1 MVYANF
7 LLNCLKTKLYCAMDR
22 WSATQLSCFL
32 LLSVYIQLSTTL
44 GDVSSRNAN
53 TLATT
58 YTSTTTVT
66 IQTDLE
72 PINGTINYRINGKK
86 NRDNKPWFDGRGL
99 DMQHTQCVRQGRCE
113 RLVNSTCLG
122 TKIPYS
128 LTSLDLTDYQSQDQM
143 LKHLSSY
150 RALRHVPKCWAVI
163 QPFLCSV
170 FMPKCEQINGK
181 DMVYLPSV
189 EMCRKTWEPC
199 RILYNTS
206 YFPEFLRCNETLFP
220 PKCTNDVQEMKFN
233 ATGSC
238 LPPLVPADSSSSYYP
253 GIEGCGVQCKD
264 PLYTDDEH
272 RQIHKLI
279 SWLGTLCFLANLF
292 VVATFI
298 IDWENANKYPA
309 LIVFYIN
316 LCFMISCLGWLAQ
329 FTPGSREDIVCRKDG
344 TLRHSEPTAGENLSC
359 IVVFVL
365 VYYFLTAAM
374 VWFVF
379 LTYTWH
385 LRAVGNVQD
394 RIDKKG
400 SYFHLV
406 AWSLPLVLTITTMAL
421 SEVDGNSTVGI
432 CFVGYLNHPMRGALL
447 LGPLCGVIL
456 VGGYFVTRGMIM
468 LFGLKH
474 FANDIKSTSAS
485 NKIHLIIVRMGVCS
499 IFTLIFILVAI
510 ACHVNEFKHS
520 HEWAESL
527 GKFIICR
534 ISTDE
539 KCRIENRP
547 SIALLQLHL
556 ICLFG
561 SGIVMST
568 WCWTPSSLDTWRRYI
583 RKKCGKEVVEG
594 IKMPKHKVI
603 AQTWAK
609 RKEFEDKGRL
619 SITLYNTHT
628 DPVGLNFDVNDLNSS
643 ETNEIS
649 STWVNYLP
657 LCIKRRMALT
667 GAGTTN
673 SSSQGPRKNSVDS
686 EISFSVRHVSVE
698 SRRNSVDSQVSV
710 KIAEMKTKVA
720 SRTRNGHH
728 HHHHSSKHAT
738 ATNKRSHK
746 RRDFISAATTGRKYS
761 GRRESSTSI
770 ESQVIALKKTTYPNV
785 SHKVGLFAQQSTK
798 KHHTHGGKMMKRR
811 SANAGL
817 DPADISE
824 FLAKNGQLLMPFL
837 QQQGLS
843 SSSEEENSHTSFKI
857 QDSRLDVLLKQDL
870 SDDSNYNDENN
881 MVHAHA
887 GPRIE
892 EINADTNERNIKKQI
907 ALENLLKNMQKSNES
922 AGNGNSRN
930 STRSRHSRKSQAT
943 NTWTGATCSAAAV
956 LANSKN
962 RRSQRS
968 NKSRKHN
975 SMRSNGAS
983 TAVLHNHSND
993 EDDLLNISDLN
1004 LHLTRDLNGGGI
1016 VEIGD
1021 SITSSCTSSELD
1033 LPLGLTLHSS
1043 YSAHST
1049 GKPNSRNSKTSCDVG
1064 IQANAFEIATH
1075 NLTSYDED
1083 ELKLAMRQ
1091 LNAKSAKQKND
1102 YANEAVDATEMHT
1115 LLRNNNNKHRE
1126 TTLLSESEK
1135 LKLLLLPSK

>member
-1 MVYANF
+1 MANWIISPVF
-7 LLNCLKTKLYCAMDR
+7 LYTLICICF
-22 WSATQLSCFL
+22 QLPGSLC
-32 LLSVYIQLSTTL
+32 
-44 GDVSSRNAN
+44 DVSSRSGN
-53 TLATT
+53 TLTAAYTPTT
-58 YTSTTTVT
+58 LT

-99 DMQHTQCVRQGRCE
+99 DMQHTQCVRHGRCE
-113 RLVNSTCLG
+113 KLINSTCLG
-122 TKIPYS
+122 TKIPYI
-128 LTSLDLTDYQSQDQM
+128 LTSLDLTDYQSQEQM
-143 LKHLSSY
+143 LKHIGFY
-150 RALRHVPKCWAVI
+150 RALRNVPKCWAVI

-189 EMCRKTWEPC
+189 EMCRKTLEPC
-199 RILYNTS
+199 RLLYNTS

-233 ATGSC
+233 GTGSC
-238 LPPLVPADSSSSYYP
+238 MAPLVPVDSSSSYYP
-253 GIEGCGVQCKD
+253 GIEGCGLQCKD

-279 SWLGTLCFLANLF
+279 YWLCLICVLSNLF
-292 VVATFI
+292 VVTTFFV
-298 IDWENANKYPA
+298 DWENANKYPA

-329 FTPGSREDIVCRKDG
+329 FTPGSRDDITCRKDG

-365 VYYFLTAAM
+365 VYYFLIAAM

-432 CFVGYLNHPMRGALL
+432 CFVGYLNHPMRAGLL

-456 VGGYFVTRGMIM
+456 IGGYFVTRGMIM

-485 NKIHLIIVRMGVCS
+485 NKIHLIIVRMGVCAV
-499 IFTLIFILVAI
+499 FTLIFILASIV
-510 ACHVNEFKHS
+510 CHINEFKHS
-520 HEWAESL
+520 QLWAESL
-527 GKFIICR
+527 KQYIICR

-539 KCRIENRP
+539 QCRIENRP

-568 WCWTPSSLDTWRRYI
+568 WCWTPSSLDTWKRYL
-583 RKKCGKEVVEG
+583 RKKCGNDVAEEV
-594 IKMPKHKVI
+594 KMPKHKII

-619 SITLYNTHT
+619 SITLYNAHT
-628 DPVGLNFDVNDLNSS
+628 DPVGLNIDVNDLNYS

-649 STWVNYLP
+649 STWANYLP
-657 LCIKRRMALT
+657 QFVKRRMALT
-667 GAGTTN
+667 GAGTTH

-720 SRTRNGHH
+720 SRSRNGHH

-746 RRDFISAATTGRKYS
+746 RRDFISSATTGRKYS

-770 ESQVIALKKTTYPNV
+770 ESQVIALKKTSYPNI
-785 SHKVGLFAQQSTK
+785 SHKVGLIAQHSTK
-798 KHHTHGGKMMKRR
+798 KHNAHGGKIMKRR
-811 SANAGL
+811 SANFGL

-824 FLAKNGQLLMPFL
+824 FLAKNGQLIMPL
-837 QQQGLS
+837 LRQQELS
-843 SSSEEENSHTSFKI
+843 SSSDEENSHASFKI
-857 QDSRLDVLLKQDL
+857 QDSRLDVVLKQDL
-870 SDDSNYNDENN
+870 SDDTNDDDENT
-881 MVHAHA
+881 ACLPSS

-892 EINADTNERNIKKQI
+892 EIRTDTHERNVKKQI
-907 ALENLLKNMQKSNES
+907 ALENLFKNMQTSNES
-922 AGNGNSRN
+922 TTKRNSRN
-930 STRSRHSRKSQAT
+930 STRSRHSRKSYAT
-943 NTWTGATCSAAAV
+943 SSAAAAPSATAAIV
-956 LANSKN
+956 NGNSH
-962 RRSQRS
+962 RSQRS
-968 NKSRKHN
+968 RKQN
-975 SMRSNGAS
+975 SIRSNNVTVG
-983 TAVLHNHSND
+983 VLHNASND
-993 EDDLLNISDLN
+993 EEDMLNISDIN
-1004 LHLTRDLNGGGI
+1004 LHLARDLNVGGI
-1016 VEIGD
+1016 TDAGD
-1021 SITSSCTSSELD
+1021 SITSSCTSLELE
-1033 LPLGLTLHSS
+1033 LPLGLMLHSS
-1043 YSAHST
+1043 YSGLSM
-1049 GKPNSRNSKTSCDVG
+1049 GKPNSRSSKTSCDVG
-1064 IQANAFEIATH
+1064 IQANAFDIATH
-1075 NLTSYDED
+1075 NLAPYDED
-1083 ELKLAMRQ
+1083 EVKLTMRQ
-1091 LNAKSAKQKND
+1091 LNGKSVHQKSD
-1102 YANEAVDATEMHT
+1102 YAENVLEATEMHT
-1115 LLRNNNNKHRE
+1115 LLHNNIRHKE
-1126 TTLLSESEK
+1126 ATLLSESEK
-1135 LKLLLLPSK
+1135 LKMLLLPSK

>member
-1 MVYANF
+1 
-7 LLNCLKTKLYCAMDR
+7 MDR
-22 WSATQLSCFL
+22 WSKTQYVCFL
-32 LLSVYIQLSTTL
+32 LLCVYTQVHKTL
-44 GDVSSRNAN
+44 GDVPSRSGN
-53 TLATT
+53 TVGTT
-58 YTSTTTVT
+58 FTTTTVT

-99 DMQHTQCVRQGRCE
+99 DMQHTQCVRHGRCE
-113 RLVNSTCLG
+113 KLVNSTCLG
-122 TKIPYS
+122 AKIPYT
-128 LTSLDLTDYQSQDQM
+128 LTSLDLTDYQNQDQM

-150 RALRHVPKCWAVI
+150 RALRNVPKCWAVI

-279 SWLGTLCFLANLF
+279 SWLGTLCFLANFF

-365 VYYFLTAAM
+365 VYYFLVAAM

-432 CFVGYLNHPMRGALL
+432 CFVGYLNHPMRAGLL

-499 IFTLIFILVAI
+499 IFTLIFILAAI

-527 GKFIICR
+527 RRFIICR
-534 ISTDE
+534 ISTEE

-583 RKKCGKEVVEG
+583 RKKCGKEVAEE

-649 STWVNYLP
+649 STWANYLP
-657 LCIKRRMALT
+657 QFVKRRMALT

-673 SSSQGPRKNSVDS
+673 STSQGPRKNSVDS

-728 HHHHSSKHAT
+728 HHHHHSSKHAT
-738 ATNKRSHK
+738 ANKRSHK

-817 DPADISE
+817 DPADINE

-837 QQQGLS
+837 QQQCLS
-843 SSSEEENSHTSFKI
+843 SSSDEENSRASFKV
-857 QDSRLDVLLKQDL
+857 QNSRLDVLLKQDL
-870 SDDSNYNDENN
+870 SDDSNYNEENDA
-881 MVHAHA
+881 VHAHA

-892 EINADTNERNIKKQI
+892 EINSDANERSVKKQI

-922 AGNGNSRN
+922 AGNRNSRN
-930 STRSRHSRKSQAT
+930 STRSRHSRKSQAAST
-943 NTWTGATCSAAAV
+943 AAAATSSAAAA
-956 LANSKN
+956 LANSN
-962 RRSQRS
+962 SRRSQRS
-968 NKSRKHN
+968 NRSRKHS
-975 SMRSNGAS
+975 SMRSNVNA
-983 TAVLHNHSND
+983 TAALHNKNNN
-993 EDDLLNISDLN
+993 EEDLLNISDLN
-1004 LHLTRDLNGGGI
+1004 LHLARDLNA
-1016 VEIGD
+1016 ENGD
-1021 SITSSCTSSELD
+1021 SMTSSCTSSELD

-1043 YSAHST
+1043 YSGLST
-1049 GKPNSRNSKTSCDVG
+1049 GKPHSRNSKTSCDVG

-1075 NLTSYDED
+1075 NLTTYDED

-1091 LNAKSAKQKND
+1091 LNAKSARQKND
-1102 YANEAVDATEMHT
+1102 YADEAIDATEMHT
-1115 LLRNNNNKHRE
+1115 LLRNNNNKHKE

>member
-1 MVYANF
+1 
-7 LLNCLKTKLYCAMDR
+7 MDK
-22 WSATQLSCFL
+22 WSKTQLSYFL
-32 LLSVYIQLSTTL
+32 LLCVYIQLPSTL

-53 TLATT
+53 TLATS

-99 DMQHTQCVRQGRCE
+99 DMQHTQCVRHGRCE
-113 RLVNSTCLG
+113 RLVNNTCFG
-122 TKIPYS
+122 ANITYS
-128 LTSLDLTDYQSQDQM
+128 LTSLDLTDYQNQDQM
-143 LKHLSSY
+143 LKHLSNY
-150 RALRHVPKCWAVI
+150 RALRNVPKCWAVI

-199 RILYNTS
+199 RILYNSS

-220 PKCTNDVQEMKFN
+220 PKCTNDVQDMKFN

-432 CFVGYLNHPMRGALL
+432 CFVGYLNHPMRAALL

-499 IFTLIFILVAI
+499 IFTLIFILAAI

-520 HEWAESL
+520 REWAESL
-527 GKFIICR
+527 GKFIVCR
-534 ISTDE
+534 IATEE

-583 RKKCGKEVVEG
+583 RKKCGKEVVEE

-649 STWVNYLP
+649 STWANYLP
-657 LCIKRRMALT
+657 QFVKRRMALT

-738 ATNKRSHK
+738 ATNKRTHK

-843 SSSEEENSHTSFKI
+843 SSSEEENSHASFKI
-857 QDSRLDVLLKQDL
+857 HDSRLDVLLKQDL

-881 MVHAHA
+881 VTHAHA
-887 GPRIE
+887 GARIE
-892 EINADTNERNIKKQI
+892 EINAETSERNVKKQI
-907 ALENLLKNMQKSNES
+907 VLENLLKNMQKSNES
-922 AGNGNSRN
+922 GGNRNSRN

-943 NTWTGATCSAAAV
+943 NTAIAGTCSAAAA
-956 LANSKN
+956 LANSN
-962 RRSQRS
+962 SRRSQRS
-968 NKSRKHN
+968 NKSRKHS
-975 SMRSNGAS
+975 SMRSNVAA
-983 TAVLHNHSND
+983 TALLHNHSND
-993 EDDLLNISDLN
+993 EENPFNISDLN
-1004 LHLTRDLNGGGI
+1004 LHLTRDLNGDGI

-1049 GKPNSRNSKTSCDVG
+1049 GKPHSRNSKTSCDVG

-1075 NLTSYDED
+1075 NLSSYEED

-1102 YANEAVDATEMHT
+1102 YANEAIDATEMNT

>member
-1 MVYANF
+1 MSTAVK
-7 LLNCLKTKLYCAMDR
+7 LNCFRPVDK
-22 WSATQLSCFL
+22 WSTSRFAFYLGLTFYFQL
-32 LLSVYIQLSTTL
+32 QTTL
-44 GDVSSRNAN
+44 ADISSKSSNALAGTFTPP
-53 TLATT
+53 TL
-58 YTSTTTVT
+58 S
-66 IQTDLE
+66 IRTDLE
-72 PINGTINYRINGKK
+72 PINGTINYRINGKN

-99 DMQHTQCVRQGRCE
+99 DLQHTQCVRHGRCE
-113 RLVNSTCLG
+113 KLAVNSTCLG
-122 TKIPYS
+122 AKIPYNF
-128 LTSLDLTDYQSQDQM
+128 TSLDLTDYQSKEQM
-143 LKHLSSY
+143 LKHLNSY

-170 FMPKCEQINGK
+170 FMPKCEEINGK
-181 DMVYLPSV
+181 EMVYLPSV
-189 EMCRKTWEPC
+189 EMCRKTLEPC
-199 RILYNTS
+199 RILYNTTF
-206 YFPEFLRCNETLFP
+206 FPEFLRCNETLFP

-238 LPPLVPADSSSSYYP
+238 LAPLVPVDSSSSNYP

-279 SWLGTLCFLANLF
+279 SWLGMICFLANLF

-316 LCFMISCLGWLAQ
+316 LCFMIACLGWLAQ

-432 CFVGYLNHPMRGALL
+432 CFVGYLNHPMRSGLL
-447 LGPLCGVIL
+447 LGPLCGIIL
-456 VGGYFVTRGMIM
+456 VGGYFVIRGMIM

-485 NKIHLIIVRMGVCS
+485 NKIHLIIVRMGLCA
-499 IFTLIFILVAI
+499 IFTLIFILASI
-510 ACHVNEFKHS
+510 ACHVNEFRNAHK
-520 HEWAESL
+520 WAESL
-527 GKFIICR
+527 RKFIICR
-534 ISTDE
+534 ISTE
-539 KCRIENRP
+539 EQCRIEVRP

-556 ICLFG
+556 LCLFG

-568 WCWTPSSLDTWRRYI
+568 WCWTPSSIETWRRYL
-583 RKKCGKEVVEG
+583 RKKCGKEVVEEV
-594 IKMPKHKVI
+594 KMPKHKVI

-649 STWVNYLP
+649 STWANYLP
-657 LCIKRRMALT
+657 QFVKRRMALT
-667 GAGTTN
+667 GAGATN
-673 SSSQGPRKNSVDS
+673 SSSQGPRKNSLDS

-728 HHHHSSKHAT
+728 HHHHHHSSKHSST
-738 ATNKRSHK
+738 SNKRSQK
-746 RRDFISAATTGRKYS
+746 RRDFMSASTTGRKYN

-770 ESQVIALKKTTYPNV
+770 ESQVIALKKTTYPNT

-798 KHHTHGGKMMKRR
+798 KHHTHDGKMMKRR

-824 FLAKNGQLLMPFL
+824 FLAKNGQFLMPFL
-837 QQQGLS
+837 QQQAVS
-843 SSSEEENSHTSFKI
+843 SSSDEDNSHSFKI
-857 QDSRLDVLLKQDL
+857 QDSRLDVVLKQDL
-870 SDDSNYNDENN
+870 SDDYNDGENTAAQR
-881 MVHAHA
+881 HS

-892 EINADTNERNIKKQI
+892 EIDTDTHERKVKKQI
-907 ALENLLKNMQKSNES
+907 ALENLLKNMQMSNES
-922 AGNGNSRN
+922 GTNRNSRN
-930 STRSRHSRKSQAT
+930 STRSRHSRRSQAT
-943 NTWTGATCSAAAV
+943 STAAAATAV
-956 LANSKN
+956 IVNTNS
-962 RRSQRS
+962 RRSQRNS
-968 NKSRKHN
+968 KGRKH
-975 SMRSNGAS
+975 SSIRSN
-983 TAVLHNHSND
+983 TAAAAAALHNASND
-993 EDDLLNISDLN
+993 DEDLNISDLN
-1004 LHLTRDLNGGGI
+1004 LHLARDLNCDDMGDAA
-1016 VEIGD
+1016 D

-1033 LPLGLTLHSS
+1033 LPLGLTMHSS
-1043 YSAHST
+1043 YSGLST
-1049 GKPNSRNSKTSCDVG
+1049 GKPNSRGSKTSCDVG

-1075 NLTSYDED
+1075 NLVSYDED

-1091 LNAKSAKQKND
+1091 LNGKNVRQKSD
-1102 YANEAVDATEMHT
+1102 YADEALDATEMHT
-1115 LLRNNNNKHRE
+1115 LLPNNKHKE
-1126 TTLLSESEK
+1126 AQLLTESEK
-1135 LKLLLLPSK
+1135 LKMLLLPSK

>member
-1 MVYANF
+1 MNSDFFCSFGRCFPRRFACYLILCIYFRLAN
-7 LLNCLKTKLYCAMDR
+7 
-22 WSATQLSCFL
+22 
-32 LLSVYIQLSTTL
+32 TL
-44 GDVSSRNAN
+44 ADVSSRNAN
-53 TLATT
+53 ALSATFTTTTLA
-58 YTSTTTVT
+58 
-66 IQTDLE
+66 IQTDLK
-72 PINGTINYRINGKK
+72 PINGTINYRINGKT

-99 DMQHTQCVRQGRCE
+99 DMQHTQCVRHGRCE
-113 RLVNSTCLG
+113 KLVNSTCLG
-122 TKIPYS
+122 AKIPYNF
-128 LTSLDLTDYQSQDQM
+128 TSLDLTDYRNQEQM
-143 LKHLSSY
+143 LKHLHSY
-150 RALRHVPKCWAVI
+150 RALRNVPKCWAVI

-170 FMPKCEQINGK
+170 FMPKCEQMNGK

-238 LPPLVPADSSSSYYP
+238 LAPLVPVESSSSNYP

-279 SWLGTLCFLANLF
+279 SWLGTICCLANFF
-292 VVATFI
+292 VVATFV

-316 LCFMISCLGWLAQ
+316 LCFMIVCLGWLAQ

-432 CFVGYLNHPMRGALL
+432 CFVGYLNHPMRAGLL

-456 VGGYFVTRGMIM
+456 VGGYFVIRGMIM

-474 FANDIKSTSAS
+474 FANDIKSASAS
-485 NKIHLIIVRMGVCS
+485 NKIHLIIVRMGLCS
-499 IFTLIFILVAI
+499 VFTLLFILAAI
-510 ACHVNEFKHS
+510 ACHVNEFRNS
-520 HEWAESL
+520 HQWAESL
-527 GKFIICR
+527 RMFIICR
-534 ISTDE
+534 ISTE
-539 KCRIENRP
+539 EQCRIENRP

-556 ICLFG
+556 LCLFG

-568 WCWTPSSLDTWRRYI
+568 WCWTPSSIETWRRYI
-583 RKKCGKEVVEG
+583 RKKCGNEVAEDV
-594 IKMPKHKVI
+594 KMPKHKVI

-649 STWVNYLP
+649 STWANYLP
-657 LCIKRRMALT
+657 QFVKRRMALT

-720 SRTRNGHH
+720 SRSRSSHH
-728 HHHHSSKHAT
+728 HHNHSSKQAS
-738 ATNKRSHK
+738 ATNKRSQK
-746 RRDFISAATTGRKYS
+746 RRDFISSATSGRKYS

-770 ESQVIALKKTTYPNV
+770 ESQVIALKKTTYPNA
-785 SHKVGLFAQQSTK
+785 SHKVGLFAHQSTK
-798 KHHTHGGKMMKRR
+798 KHHTHGSKMMKRR

-817 DPADISE
+817 DPADISA
-824 FLAKNGQLLMPFL
+824 FLAKNGQFLMPFL

-843 SSSEEENSHTSFKI
+843 SSSDADNSHASFKI
-857 QDSRLDVLLKQDL
+857 QDSRLDVVLKQDL
-870 SDDSNYNDENN
+870 SDDYNDGGNIDAQPRN
-881 MVHAHA
+881 

-892 EINADTNERNIKKQI
+892 EIDTDIHERNIKKQI
-907 ALENLLKNMQKSNES
+907 ALENLLKNMQQSNES
-922 AGNGNSRN
+922 ATNRNSRN

-943 NTWTGATCSAAAV
+943 SSAAVAAAAV
-956 LANSKN
+956 MANGNN

-968 NKSRKHN
+968 GKGRKQSSR
-975 SMRSNGAS
+975 RSNVA
-983 TAVLHNHSND
+983 AVAALQKDD
-993 EDDLLNISDLN
+993 ENVLNISDMN
-1004 LHLTRDLNGGGI
+1004 LHLARDLNCDAA
-1016 VEIGD
+1016 D
-1021 SITSSCTSSELD
+1021 SFTSSCTSSELD
-1033 LPLGLTLHSS
+1033 LPLVLTLHSS
-1043 YSAHST
+1043 YSGLST
-1049 GKPNSRNSKTSCDVG
+1049 GKPNSRSSKTSCDVG

-1083 ELKLAMRQ
+1083 ELKMAMRQ
-1091 LNAKSAKQKND
+1091 LNAKGVRQKSE
-1102 YANEAVDATEMHT
+1102 YADEAVDATEMQT
-1115 LLRNNNNKHRE
+1115 LLHNNNKHKE
-1126 TTLLSESEK
+1126 AMLLSESEK